1 MDHQVKLGET
11 RAGNARKP
19 RRKVVDW
26 ISEPSKVG
34 LTPFQQFT
42 LDVNW
47 EKSPLGPMS
56 GWSGQLRSMVLLCF
70 SDPNPAV
77 VMWGDYNA
85 IVYNQPYSQ
94 IIGHKHPALQ
104 GQDPSVA
111 FAEIWDSLD
120 PFIEGI
126 KETGQGLIQQ
136 DALFFLDRRGF
147 EEETYFTYTYLPVV
161 GDEGY
166 AIAIHATVDETTRQV
181 LADRRMAVI
190 RALGERLSNAK
201 TIGDLWN
208 HLIQGIE
215 FAEKDAPFCFLYS
228 VSESSEAS
236 NILPSA
242 VPSPSMHCVLEGS
255 VGIPEGHPIA
265 PSSFD
270 AAYDQNCLT
279 KPFNQARN
287 EMKTILVPVDSVI
300 KAKFS
305 GIKFRG
311 FGEPTHIVVC
321 PIMDSEKQSVLA
333 FLVIGL
339 NPRAPYDKD
348 YQEWIQMLSQQ
359 VTTPQVSAII
369 LRQEV
374 ERRLALAKQ
383 EALDREILSQQLNE
397 SETNFSRF
405 ATRTPVGLAILTV
418 DGVALTANDLW
429 KSQTKLEIG
438 SSQVNW
444 EEVLMPGEYE
454 RVKKAW
460 SQVAQE
466 KKPGTFQTR
475 VDKPWKAPELNADG
489 EEQWSETHLMLA
501 WFPDLDEEGNV
512 STIMSCITDISELK
526 WTENQLRARME
537 QALEMK
543 KQQERFIDMTSH
555 EMRNPLSA
563 LIGCADEILSSLHE
577 YKNAMKSFS
586 RAGRIPELL
595 STELPAYLI
604 DDAIEATDTIIYCAM
619 HQKRIIDDILT
630 LSRLDSNL
638 LVVSPEASQPVHI
651 IRSALKMFESELK
664 QADTKLN
671 FIQDNSIKDLKVH
684 WTLLDPSRVLQ
695 VLLNLMTNAIKFT
708 RTEPVR
714 QITVTM
720 AASLEKPSSQKSIVE
735 YVPKRRESSDQT
747 VKGEWGNGEILYISI
762 TVTDSGRGLSEKEKA
777 NLFHLFMQAS
787 PKTHVQYGGSG
798 LGLFIS
804 RQLTEMQGGE
814 IGVHS
819 EKGKGSTFQFYVKTR
834 RTPAPLDL
842 EAAEDGIKKDLQMAL
857 REDALREA
865 CGFEISGLSHDNLM
879 HDHSSGAKVEK
890 NDMKIPMRPLPAK
903 KMSFGLSSPGFMNGV
918 EKGRG
923 AGAGA
928 GAGQEQGEGGQREEE
943 ENQLQVLV
951 VEDNLLNQKVLVK
964 SLRKEGFGVSVA
976 NHGGEALEFLKKT
989 RFWTGDGD
997 SRELSKQQLNLILM
1011 DLEMPIMDGIT
1022 CVKQIRAWERR
1033 GSIRGHVPIIAVTA
1047 NARKDQIMSTIDAGM
1062 DDVTTKPYRIQDMLG
1077 QIERLV
1083 IRYPGGGSERGSR
1096 EEMDSGTLNEDLR
1109 ILCVDKGVDRGSED
1123 RASKGKGMGMG
1134 MQTQRNNTQKKDKD
1148 TQTHNASTS
1157 TSTTATST
1165 SATTTPNPNTSIS
1178 KPETT
1183 KTHPSK
1189 ANPPTPTPNPSIPP
1203 QNGVSN
1209 SLPP

>member
-19 RRKVVDW
+19 RRKIVDW
-26 ISEPSKVG
+26 ISEPTKVE

-42 LDVNW
+42 LDADW
-47 EKSPLGPMS
+47 ERSPLGPMS
-56 GWSGQLRSMVLLCF
+56 GWSAQLRSMVLLCF
-70 SDPNPAV
+70 SNPNPAV

-85 IVYNQPYSQ
+85 IVYNEPYAQ

-120 PFIEGI
+120 PLIEGI
-126 KETGQGLIQQ
+126 KDTGQGFIQH

-147 EEETYFTYTYLPVV
+147 EEETYFNYTYLPVV
-161 GDEGY
+161 CDEGY
-166 AIAIHATVDETTRQV
+166 VIATHATVNETTRQV
-181 LADRRMAVI
+181 LADRRMTII

-208 HLIQGIE
+208 HLIHGIE

-236 NILPSA
+236 NILPST
-242 VPSPSMHCVLEGS
+242 VPSPSMHCVFEGS

-270 AAYDQNCLT
+270 AAYDQNCLN
-279 KPFNQARN
+279 KAFNQARN
-287 EMKTILVPVDSVI
+287 EMKTILVPVDSEM
-300 KAKFS
+300 KQNFS

-333 FLVIGL
+333 FLAIGL

-383 EALDREILSQQLNE
+383 EALDRAILSQQLNE
-397 SETNFSRF
+397 SETNFARF

-454 RVKKAW
+454 RVRKAW
-460 SQVAQE
+460 SQIVHE

-475 VDKPWKAPELNADG
+475 IDKPWKAPELNADG

-512 STIMSCITDISELK
+512 STIMSCITEISELK

-586 RAGRIPELL
+586 RARRIRELL

-651 IRSALKMFESELK
+651 IQSALKMFESELK

-720 AASLEKPSSQKSIVE
+720 AASLSKPSSQRSIVE

-834 RTPAPLDL
+834 RTSPPLDL
-842 EAAEDGIKKDLQMAL
+842 EAAEDGIKKDLQMTL

-879 HDHSSGAKVEK
+879 HDHSEVTVRD
-890 NDMKIPMRPLPAK
+890 NDAKIPIRPLPVK
-903 KMSFGLSSPGFMNGV
+903 KTSFGLSSPNLMNGI
-918 EKGRG
+918 EKERG
-923 AGAGA
+923 EGAE
-928 GAGQEQGEGGQREEE
+928 QEQGHGRQEEQD
-943 ENQLQVLV
+943 NQLQVLV

-964 SLRKEGFGVSVA
+964 SLKKEGFGVSVA

-989 RFWTGDGD
+989 KFWVGDGD
-997 SRELSKQQLNLILM
+997 SREISKKQLNLILM

-1033 GSIRGHVPIIAVTA
+1033 GAVRGHVPIIAVTA

-1083 IRYPGGGSERGSR
+1083 IRYSESGGGRGSR
-1096 EEMDSGTLNEDLR
+1096 EEMDSGTLNESVR
-1109 ILCVDKGVDRGSED
+1109 ILSED
-1123 RASKGKGMGMG
+1123 RGMDRESEDRVSTGKSMGMG
-1134 MQTQRNNTQKKDKD
+1134 MQSQKKNTRKKDRD
-1148 TQTHNASTS
+1148 TQTRKASTSTTS
-1157 TSTTATST
+1157 TSTTK
-1165 SATTTPNPNTSIS
+1165 TPNT
-1178 KPETT
+1178 
-1183 KTHPSK
+1183 
-1189 ANPPTPTPNPSIPP
+1189 NPSTASP
-1203 QNGVSN
+1203 
-1209 SLPP
+1209 